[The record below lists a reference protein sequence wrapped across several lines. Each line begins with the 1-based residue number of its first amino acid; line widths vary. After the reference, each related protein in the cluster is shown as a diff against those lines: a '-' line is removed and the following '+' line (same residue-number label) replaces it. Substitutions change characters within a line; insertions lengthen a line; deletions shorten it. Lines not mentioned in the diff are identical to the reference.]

1 MDIARRIADELEVG
15 RGQVEATIGLLDGG
29 ATVPFVARYRKEATG
44 GLDDVQLRRLEE
56 RLRYLRELEAERER
70 VILSV
75 TEQGKLTPELEAKL
89 REAETLARLDDLY
102 APYRKKRRTLAQ
114 IAREAGL
121 GPLADRL
128 LDEPDV
134 VPEEA
139 AAAFV
144 DAERGVADVD
154 AALDGARHVLVER
167 FAEDA
172 DLLADLRDLARAT
185 GRLVSKVVD
194 GKQVEG
200 ARFRDWFDF
209 GEAVASIPAH
219 RILALLRGE
228 REGALTVRVEIPAPE
243 DGPSEG
249 ERRVARRFGIE
260 DRGRP
265 ADRWRLLAVRVAWRG
280 RISVGVETFLLGELR
295 ERAERQAIGV
305 FASNLRDLLLAPPA
319 GPRVTMGLDPGIRT
333 GVKVAVV
340 DATGK
345 VVDTA
350 TVYPFAPRHDVA
362 GARAALTRLL
372 QVHGVELIAIG
383 NGTAGRETD
392 RLVAEVLD
400 GWQGPRPA
408 RVTVH
413 EAGASVYSASE
424 VASEELPQLDVTL
437 RGAVSIAR
445 RLQDPLAELVKIE
458 PRSIGVGQYQHD
470 VDGRDLARSL
480 DGVVE
485 DCVNAV
491 GVDLN
496 TASPSLL
503 ARVAGLGP
511 SVARAIVA
519 WRDEHGAFRQRRQLM
534 DVPRLGPKTWE
545 QCAGFLRIRGG
556 DNPLD
561 ASAVHPEAYPVVE
574 RLLQRTG
581 RPIHA
586 VLGDAALLR
595 SVDPRSLVDDRFG
608 LPTVRDI
615 LAELDKPGRDPRPA
629 FRSAAFQEGV
639 EELKDLR
646 PGMILEGA
654 VTNVTDFGAFVD
666 VGVHQD
672 GLVHVSR
679 LSERF
684 VRDPREIVRAGQIVK
699 VKVIEI
705 DLDRKRVSLSMR
717 LGDEPGAPKPREPR
731 ESRDGRGRP
740 QRPPAR
746 PEPSMGSL
754 GDLFRRR

>member
-445 RLQDPLAELVKIE
+445 RLQDPLAELVKI
-458 PRSIGVGQYQHD
+458 
-470 VDGRDLARSL
+470 
-480 DGVVE
+480 
-485 DCVNAV
+485 
-491 GVDLN
+491 
-496 TASPSLL
+496 
-503 ARVAGLGP
+503 
-511 SVARAIVA
+511 
-519 WRDEHGAFRQRRQLM
+519 
-534 DVPRLGPKTWE
+534 
-545 QCAGFLRIRGG
+545 
-556 DNPLD
+556 
-561 ASAVHPEAYPVVE
+561 
-574 RLLQRTG
+574 
-581 RPIHA
+581 
-586 VLGDAALLR
+586 
-595 SVDPRSLVDDRFG
+595 
-608 LPTVRDI
+608 
-615 LAELDKPGRDPRPA
+615 
-629 FRSAAFQEGV
+629 
-639 EELKDLR
+639 
-646 PGMILEGA
+646 
-654 VTNVTDFGAFVD
+654 
-666 VGVHQD
+666 
-672 GLVHVSR
+672 
-679 LSERF
+679 
-684 VRDPREIVRAGQIVK
+684 
-699 VKVIEI
+699 
-705 DLDRKRVSLSMR
+705 
-717 LGDEPGAPKPREPR
+717 
-731 ESRDGRGRP
+731 
-740 QRPPAR
+740 
-746 PEPSMGSL
+746 
-754 GDLFRRR
+754 

>member
-1 MDIARRIADELEVG
+1 M
-15 RGQVEATIGLLDGG
+15 
-29 ATVPFVARYRKEATG
+29 
-44 GLDDVQLRRLEE
+44 
-56 RLRYLRELEAERER
+56 
-70 VILSV
+70 
-75 TEQGKLTPELEAKL
+75 
-89 REAETLARLDDLY
+89 
-102 APYRKKRRTLAQ
+102 
-114 IAREAGL
+114 
-121 GPLADRL
+121 
-128 LDEPDV
+128 
-134 VPEEA
+134 
-139 AAAFV
+139 
-144 DAERGVADVD
+144 
-154 AALDGARHVLVER
+154 
-167 FAEDA
+167 
-172 DLLADLRDLARAT
+172 
-185 GRLVSKVVD
+185 
-194 GKQVEG
+194 
-200 ARFRDWFDF
+200 
-209 GEAVASIPAH
+209 
-219 RILALLRGE
+219 
-228 REGALTVRVEIPAPE
+228 
-243 DGPSEG
+243 
-249 ERRVARRFGIE
+249 
-260 DRGRP
+260 
-265 ADRWRLLAVRVAWRG
+265 
-280 RISVGVETFLLGELR
+280 
-295 ERAERQAIGV
+295 
-305 FASNLRDLLLAPPA
+305 
-319 GPRVTMGLDPGIRT
+319 
-333 GVKVAVV
+333 
-340 DATGK
+340 
-345 VVDTA
+345 
-350 TVYPFAPRHDVA
+350 
-362 GARAALTRLL
+362 
-372 QVHGVELIAIG
+372 
-383 NGTAGRETD
+383 
-392 RLVAEVLD
+392 
-400 GWQGPRPA
+400 
-408 RVTVH
+408 
-413 EAGASVYSASE
+413 
-424 VASEELPQLDVTL
+424 
-437 RGAVSIAR
+437 
-445 RLQDPLAELVKIE
+445 
-458 PRSIGVGQYQHD
+458 
-470 VDGRDLARSL
+470 
-480 DGVVE
+480 VE